1 MSRTIPHLL
10 ATGKIELCRLLDKTS
25 SRQAPPKGPPGFSH
39 TYLSFGN
46 ASIPTAKP
54 AFPHSSSSSMST
66 VFELLQGC
74 DDLAYTC
81 KLVMPH
87 ARVHTHK
94 SHTAR
99 LAEVEYLGNLII
111 NVNRVNHEILL
122 DLRPSVV
129 HVKAA
134 AVPSLLLQQQAPS
147 RRRTNNAAFDDAPS
161 TTPHRQYSCHRQRS
175 KEITLP
181 SQPQSHRCGRHHITV
196 AAATSKLFAIASPP

>member
-1 MSRTIPHLL
+1 MQCWHVL
-10 ATGKIELCRLLDKTS
+10 G
-25 SRQAPPKGPPGFSH
+25 
-39 TYLSFGN
+39 
-46 ASIPTAKP
+46 
-54 AFPHSSSSSMST
+54 
-66 VFELLQGC
+66 VF

-99 LAEVEYLGNLII
+99 LAELEYLGNLII

-134 AVPSLLLQQQAPS
+134 AAAVPSLPLHHQAPS

-161 TTPHRQYSCHRQRS
+161 TTPHRQYACHRRRS
-175 KEITLP
+175 KELTLP
-181 SQPQSHRCGRHHITV
+181 SQQQSHRCGRHHITG
-196 AAATSKLFAIASPP
+196 AAATSQFFAIALPP